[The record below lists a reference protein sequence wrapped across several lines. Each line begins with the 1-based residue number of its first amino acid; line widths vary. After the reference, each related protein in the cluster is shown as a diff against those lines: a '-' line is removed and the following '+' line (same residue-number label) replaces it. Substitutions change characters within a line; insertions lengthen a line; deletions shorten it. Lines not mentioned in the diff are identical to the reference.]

1 MNRRSPPTLLIGHG
15 FEANY
20 LLGFARGLHAQGI
33 PLLVTADD
41 TSAPLLA
48 AAGLPHVNL
57 RGSVE
62 PRRSRWAKLSNLLR
76 YHLSLAVLVVRHR
89 GGAIHFCGILRRE
102 LILLEGLL
110 LPLWLRLWAGT
121 YVHTAHNA
129 LPHGCADRR
138 LFRLAYRWI
147 YRWPHAILTHA
158 AVVSRQLEQE
168 FGVNPAR
175 LHRISIGLNEEVP
188 ASGLDAAGARA
199 RLGLPPTGR
208 LLLFCG
214 KIEPYKGLDLLLAAW
229 AQVNAPDARLCI
241 VGASRDPDQTAAL
254 TRQIA
259 ALPPE
264 RRPLWRDAFVPNAEL
279 GLWLEAADALVLPYR
294 QIYQSGVVLLGLR
307 FGLPL
312 IATPVGSMP
321 DYVNPATGILADA
334 ADVPALT
341 RALHAFFDRDPPLS
355 RAAIA
360 AAAQEF
366 AWPRQCARIRA
377 LYPSSPATADL
388 PSPVCA

>member
-1 MNRRSPPTLLIGHG
+1 MSRRPPPTLLIGHG

-20 LLGFARGLHAQGI
+20 LLGFARGLHAHGVD
-33 PLLVTADD
+33 LLVTADD

-57 RGSVE
+57 RGSVD
-62 PRRSRWAKLSNLLR
+62 PRRSPGAKLANLLR
-76 YHLSLAVLVVRHR
+76 YHLRLAALVFRHR
-89 GGAIHFCGILRRE
+89 GGVIHFCGILRRE
-102 LILLEGLL
+102 MILLEGLL

-121 YVHTAHNA
+121 YLHTAHNA
-129 LPHGCADRR
+129 LPHGCADRS

-147 YRWPHAILTHA
+147 YHWPHGILTHA
-158 AVVSRQLEQE
+158 AVVSRQLERE
-168 FGVNPAR
+168 FGIPPAR

-229 AQVNAPDARLCI
+229 AHVHAPDARLCI
-241 VGASRDPDQTAAL
+241 VGESRDPQQTAAL
-254 TRQIA
+254 ERQIA

-264 RRPLWRDAFVPNAEL
+264 RRPLWRSAFVPNAEL
-279 GLWLEAADALVLPYR
+279 GLWLEAADGLVLPYR
-294 QIYQSGVVLLGLR
+294 QIYQSGVVVLGLR

-321 DYVNPATGILADA
+321 DYVTPNTGLLADA
-334 ADVPALT
+334 ADVAALT
-341 RALHAFFDRDPPLS
+341 RVLAAFLERDPPFS
-355 RAAIA
+355 RTAIA
-360 AAAQEF
+360 AAAREL

-388 PSPVCA
+388 SSPVCA

>member
-1 MNRRSPPTLLIGHG
+1 MSRRPPPTLLIGHG

-33 PLLVTADD
+33 DVLVTADD

-57 RGSVE
+57 RGSVD
-62 PRRSRWAKLSNLLR
+62 PKRSPGAKLSNLLR
-76 YHLSLAVLVVRHR
+76 YHLRLAALVFRHR
-89 GGAIHFCGILRRE
+89 GGVIHFCGILRRE
-102 LILLEGLL
+102 MILLEGVL

-121 YVHTAHNA
+121 YLHTAHNA

-147 YRWPHAILTHA
+147 YRWPHGILTHA

-168 FGVNPAR
+168 FGVAPAR

-241 VGASRDPDQTAAL
+241 VGESRDPQQTTAL
-254 TRQIA
+254 ERQIA

-264 RRPLWRDAFVPNAEL
+264 RRPLWRAAFVPNDEL

-294 QIYQSGVVLLGLR
+294 QIYQSGVVVLGLR

-321 DYVNPATGILADA
+321 DYVTPNTGILADA
-334 ADVPALT
+334 ADAPALA
-341 RALHAFFDRDPPLS
+341 RALTAFLDRHPPFS
-355 RAAIA
+355 RPAIA
-360 AAAQEF
+360 TAAREL

-377 LYPSSPATADL
+377 LYPSPPATADI

>member
-1 MNRRSPPTLLIGHG
+1 MSRPLPRTLLIGHG

-20 LLGFARGLHAQGI
+20 LLGFARGLRAQGI
-33 PLLVTADD
+33 DLLVTADD

-48 AAGLPHVNL
+48 DAGLPHVNL
-57 RGSVE
+57 RGSVD
-62 PRRSRWAKLSNLLR
+62 PRRSLGPKLFNLLR
-76 YHLSLAVLVVRHR
+76 YHLRLAALVYRHR

-110 LPLWLRLWAGT
+110 WPLWLRLWAGT
-121 YVHTAHNA
+121 YLHTAHNA

-138 LFRLAYRWI
+138 LFRLAYHWI

-158 AVVSRQLEQE
+158 AVVSRQLERE
-168 FGVNPAR
+168 FDVAPPR

-188 ASGLDAAGARA
+188 ASGLDIPGARIQ
-199 RLGLPPTGR
+199 LGLPAQGR

-229 AQVNAPDARLCI
+229 AQVDAPDARLCI
-241 VGASRDPDQTAAL
+241 VGASRDADQTAQL
-254 TRQIA
+254 RRQIA
-259 ALPPE
+259 ALPPD

-279 GLWLEAADALVLPYR
+279 GLWLEAADTLVLPYR

-312 IATPVGSMP
+312 IATPVGSLP
-321 DYVNPATGILADA
+321 DYVTTNTGILAEA

-341 RALHAFFDRDPPLS
+341 RALKAFLDRPHPFS
-355 RAAIA
+355 RTTIATAAE
-360 AAAQEF
+360 EF

-377 LYPSSPATADL
+377 LYPLSPVTAPL
-388 PSPVCA
+388 PSNACA

>member
-1 MNRRSPPTLLIGHG
+1 MSRPRPPTLLIGHG

-33 PLLVTADD
+33 DLLVTADD

-48 AAGLPHVNL
+48 AAGLRHVNL
-57 RGSVE
+57 RGSVD
-62 PRRSRWAKLSNLLR
+62 PRRSPGAKLANLLR
-76 YHLSLAVLVVRHR
+76 YHLRLAALVFRHR
-89 GGAIHFCGILRRE
+89 GGVIHFCGILRRE
-102 LILLEGLL
+102 LILLEGVL

-121 YVHTAHNA
+121 YLHTAHNA

-147 YRWPHAILTHA
+147 YRWPHGILTHA
-158 AVVSRQLEQE
+158 AVVSRQLERE
-168 FGVNPAR
+168 FAVAPAR

-188 ASGLDAAGARA
+188 ASGLDPAGARA

-229 AQVNAPDARLCI
+229 THAHAPDARLCI
-241 VGASRDPDQTAAL
+241 VGASRDPEQTAAL
-254 TRQIA
+254 ARQIA
-259 ALPPE
+259 ALPPD

-321 DYVNPATGILADA
+321 DYVTPTTGILAEA

-341 RALHAFFDRDPPLS
+341 RALEAFLDLQPPLS

-360 AAAQEF
+360 TAALEF

-377 LYPSSPATADL
+377 LYPPSPANADL

>member
-1 MNRRSPPTLLIGHG
+1 MSRRPPPTLLIGHG

-20 LLGFARGLHAQGI
+20 LLGFARGLYAQGVD
-33 PLLVTADD
+33 LLVTADD

-57 RGSVE
+57 RGSVD
-62 PRRSRWAKLSNLLR
+62 PRRSPGSKLSNLLR
-76 YHLSLAVLVVRHR
+76 YHVRLAALVFRHR
-89 GGAIHFCGILRRE
+89 GGVVHFCGILRRE
-102 LILLEGLL
+102 LILLEGVL

-121 YVHTAHNA
+121 YLHTAHNA

-168 FGVNPAR
+168 FGVSPAR

-188 ASGLDAAGARA
+188 ASGLDAAGARE
-199 RLGLPPTGR
+199 RLGLPATGR

-229 AQVNAPDARLCI
+229 AQITAPDARLCI

-254 TRQIA
+254 ARQIA

-321 DYVNPATGILADA
+321 DYVNPSTGILADA
-334 ADVPALT
+334 TDVPALT
-341 RALHAFFDRDPPLS
+341 RALQAFLDRDPPFS
-355 RAAIA
+355 RAGIA

-377 LYPSSPATADL
+377 LYPSSPATNAL
-388 PSPVCA
+388 PSPVCR

>member
-1 MNRRSPPTLLIGHG
+1 MSRRSSTTLLIGHG

-20 LLGFARGLHAQGI
+20 LLGFARGLHAQGVDV
-33 PLLVTADD
+33 LVTADD

-57 RGSVE
+57 RGSVD
-62 PRRSRWAKLSNLLR
+62 PKRSPGDKLSNLLR
-76 YHLSLAVLVVRHR
+76 YHLRLAALVFRHR
-89 GGAIHFCGILRRE
+89 GGVVHFCGILRRE
-102 LILLEGLL
+102 MILLEGLL

-121 YVHTAHNA
+121 YLHTAHNA

-138 LFRLAYRWI
+138 LFRLAYQWI
-147 YRWPHAILTHA
+147 YRWPHGILTHA
-158 AVVSRQLEQE
+158 VVVSRQLERE
-168 FGVNPAR
+168 FAVTPQR

-188 ASGLDAAGARA
+188 TSGLNAAGARA
-199 RLGLPPTGR
+199 RLCLPPTGR

-241 VGASRDPDQTAAL
+241 VGESRDPQQTAAL
-254 TRQIA
+254 ERQIA
-259 ALPPE
+259 ALPPD
-264 RRPLWRDAFVPNAEL
+264 RRPLWRAAFVTNAEL

-321 DYVNPATGILADA
+321 DYVTPTTGILAEA

-341 RALHAFFDRDPPLS
+341 RALEAFLDLQPPLS

-360 AAAQEF
+360 TTALEF

-377 LYPSSPATADL
+377 LYPFSSANAAL
-388 PSPVCA
+388 PTPVCP